1 MGKVRLA
8 ACEPPWHDASL
19 AHVNW
24 FTLRPY
30 GACSIS
36 GGKEST
42 ESAIDVALSP
52 ISFGLLDD
60 GKAGHLGHLGRRPR
74 GGHQMSGQHSRPF
87 GFIPQAPT
95 A

>member
-1 MGKVRLA
+1 VDPAGASGAAAAKMGKVRLA

-42 ESAIDVALSP
+42 ETEIDVGLSP
-52 ISFGLLDD
+52 ISFGSLDD
-60 GKAGHLGHLGRRPR
+60 GNAGHLGCRP
-74 GGHQMSGQHSRPF
+74 
-87 GFIPQAPT
+87 
-95 A
+95 